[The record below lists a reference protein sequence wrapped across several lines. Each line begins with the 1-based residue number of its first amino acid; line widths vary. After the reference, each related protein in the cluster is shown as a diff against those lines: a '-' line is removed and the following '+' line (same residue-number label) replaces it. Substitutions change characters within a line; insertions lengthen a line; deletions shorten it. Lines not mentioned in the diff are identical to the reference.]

1 MVILHSYV
9 AVYQRVIPSFS
20 MPFDAESH
28 FCSPARQQWSH
39 WQHES
44 GRVAPPVK
52 RKLASEIRE
61 EKTRQALGLEAVS
74 YNWLFQWDCTFYT
87 WDFVCSY
94 KWYPAW

>member
-1 MVILHSYV
+1 MDTLWLCQIAIENGPVEIVDLPMNSMVILHSYV
-9 AVYQRVIPSFS
+9 TVYQRVIPSFS

-61 EKTRQALGLEAVS
+61 EKTRQALGLGS
-74 YNWLFQWDCTFYT
+74 
-87 WDFVCSY
+87 
-94 KWYPAW
+94 